1 MRRTASEVLHD
12 LEIRVARLERSA
24 AYLSRNEDYS
34 PMRGKKITF
43 SVSDNAG
50 MNVLK
55 KMWGGTLEQEV
66 TGVLK
71 KSIRGLDDLVVKT
84 GPHGYLTLSMTVD
97 GIPHNLKAFPQY
109 KTKSYTHTV
118 LEVNLPF
125 FVFEDERGREVLTLD
140 SDYIRG
146 EVVFSVKGN
155 PRL

>member
-50 MNVLK
+50 LNVLK

-71 KSIRGLDDLVVKT
+71 KSIRGLESLSVKMGAHGHLNLSMVVK
-84 GPHGYLTLSMTVD
+84 GV
-97 GIPHNLKAFPQY
+97 PHNLTAFPQT

-125 FVFEDERGREVLTLD
+125 FVFEDERGHEVFTLD
-140 SDYIRG
+140 SDYIKG
-146 EVVFSVKGN
+146 EVVFSVKGQKF
-155 PRL
+155 